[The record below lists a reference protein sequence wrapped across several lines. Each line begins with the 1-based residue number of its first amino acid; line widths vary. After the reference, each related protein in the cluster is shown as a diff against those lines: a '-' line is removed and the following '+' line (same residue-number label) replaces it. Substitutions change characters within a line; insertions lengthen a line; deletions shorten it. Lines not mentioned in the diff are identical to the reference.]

1 MQIFWQSAFPLRTSL
16 SKLMCALITR
26 LFCAVT
32 RFMVLEYTAIKA
44 HLCMFGAMQ
53 MLVGMVPPPGL
64 VEVLLHNVEIPNLVL
79 NQQFVKQVD

>member
-1 MQIFWQSAFPLRTSL
+1 
-16 SKLMCALITR
+16 
-26 LFCAVT
+26 
-32 RFMVLEYTAIKA
+32 MVLEYTAIKA